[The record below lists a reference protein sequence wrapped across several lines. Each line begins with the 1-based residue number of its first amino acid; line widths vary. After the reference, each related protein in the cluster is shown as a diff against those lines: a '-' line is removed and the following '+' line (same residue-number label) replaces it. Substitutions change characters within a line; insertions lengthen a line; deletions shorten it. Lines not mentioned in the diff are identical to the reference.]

1 MNTKFS
7 KLFLITLFLSVA
19 ICVISENK
27 KGKAKTEPVK
37 KTKANVVK
45 YDEPVTD
52 VDGNVYKTVKIGNQI
67 WMAENLKVTH
77 YSNGEI
83 IPNIK
88 DNFEWSHLI
97 QGGWCDYENDE
108 INGAKYGK
116 LYNWYAVIDYRK
128 IAPIGWHVPTDEE
141 WTTLINYLGGKN
153 LASGKL
159 KSPFYWEHPNSDA
172 TNESGFSALPGSRRD
187 GDDGK
192 FSLRGSCYGYWWSST
207 ELSTAYAAYLD
218 LGYFGGSVYS
228 ISNSKSYGHSVRC
241 VRDSQVA
248 EDDGGNLIIK
258 LSTKIDANL
267 EVLGSSPFI
276 VNGIESVYQNEFFYN
291 GANYSYGY
299 KGKLNLGEYTLITK
313 SSVTKFSVKDNAIQ
327 RIIINEKQDP
337 QKQET
342 SEIIEQNGNTIEG
355 KKYDEINVFDKGKY
369 LTVKS
374 NNMYGCIDLMGNEVL
389 PVTLKCKSVGSF
401 SDSGFAPVIIK
412 YNEEFGKPH
421 NFSIINLLGY
431 EIKSNLNFRYMNK
444 FSEGLSWVVL
454 DDKMGCVNEAGE
466 IVIPIIYDQQS
477 CGEGV
482 WCDDKFI
489 NGTKVVL
496 KNDKYGLIDLKGN
509 EIIPIEYESLE
520 EFSPQI
526 FKCKLNKKFGLVDIQ
541 GREILKCEFNFI
553 GNLSENRACI
563 KNDVNFGYIN
573 GVGKL
578 IIPFQFDFFE
588 DTKQWLHYGDC
599 PFVNG
604 TARVKL
610 NGLLGT
616 IDRTGKFTQGN

>member
-1 MNTKFS
+1 MKISNLIT
-7 KLFLITLFLSVA
+7 ITLFIS
-19 ICVISENK
+19 ISFCVIPQNK
-27 KGKAKTEPVK
+27 TAKYKTGPVK
-37 KTKANVVK
+37 KTMANEVK
-45 YDEPVTD
+45 FDEPVTD
-52 VDGNVYKTVKIGNQI
+52 VDGNEYKTIKIGTQI
-67 WMAENLKVTH
+67 WMAENLKVIH
-77 YSNGEI
+77 YQNGEA
-83 IPNIK
+83 IPNIT
-88 DNFEWSHLI
+88 NHNEWVNCI
-97 QGGWCDYENDE
+97 NGAWCDYKNESK
-108 INGAKYGK
+108 IGAKYGK
-116 LYNWYAVIDYRK
+116 LYNWYAVNDRRS
-128 IAPIGWHVPTDEE
+128 IAPKNWHVPTYEE
-141 WTTLINYLGGKN
+141 WLALANCLGGSSI
-153 LASGKL
+153 AVGKL
-159 KSPFYWEHPNSDA
+159 KSKLFWYYPSVGT
-172 TNESGFSALPGSRRD
+172 TNISGFSALPGGSRIENAEFD
-187 GDDGK
+187 MIGY
-192 FSLRGSCYGYWWSST
+192 SGYWWSST
-207 ELSTAYAAYLD
+207 DNGEFHGGGVDIANSVRLSPD
-218 LGYFGGSVYS
+218 HFKFRGY
-228 ISNSKSYGHSVRC
+228 SVRC
-241 VRDSQVA
+241 VKDTQVA
-248 EDDGGNLIIK
+248 EDNGESINENEK
-258 LSTKIDANL
+258 QSAKIDANL

-299 KGKLNLGEYTLITK
+299 KGKLNPGEYTLITK

-401 SDSGFAPVIIK
+401 SDSGFAPVIIN

-573 GVGKL
+573 GIGKL
-578 IIPFQFDFFE
+578 IIPFQFEFFE

-604 TARVKL
+604 NARVKL
-610 NGLLGT
+610 NGLFGT